1 MNHQFG
7 LMKKTAPHIL
17 NASTNLLGFCL
28 VIITSLKITKFSHH
42 TYLDE
47 FTVGAIFCLT
57 LSCTLSFLA
66 IRTNKEKTADKLEN
80 IADVL
85 FFAALLCISLAV
97 CIVSI
102 DVV

>member
-1 MNHQFG
+1 
-7 LMKKTAPHIL
+7 MKKTAPHIL

-42 TYLDE
+42 SYLDE
-47 FTVGAIFCLT
+47 FTMGAIFCLMI
-57 LSCTLSFLA
+57 SCALSFLA
-66 IRTNKEKTADKLEN
+66 LKSSNRRRSEILEN
-80 IADVL
+80 LADIL

-102 DVV
+102 AVV

>member
-1 MNHQFG
+1 
-7 LMKKTAPHIL
+7 MKKTAPHIL

-57 LSCTLSFLA
+57 ISCTLSFLA
-66 IRTNKEKTADKLEN
+66 IKTKSEKHSEKYEN
-80 IADVL
+80 IADIL
-85 FFAALLCISLAV
+85 FFSALLCISLAV

>member
-1 MNHQFG
+1 
-7 LMKKTAPHIL
+7 MKKTAPHIL

-28 VIITSLKITKFSHH
+28 VIITSLKITKFNHH
-42 TYLDE
+42 SYLDE
-47 FTVGAIFCLT
+47 FTMGAIFCLT
-57 LSCTLSFLA
+57 ISCTLSFLA
-66 IRTNKEKTADKLEN
+66 IKSTDKKRSDKFEN

>member
-1 MNHQFG
+1 
-7 LMKKTAPHIL
+7 MKKTAPHIL

-28 VIITSLKITKFSHH
+28 VIITSLKISKFKHSS
-42 TYLDE
+42 YLDE

-66 IRTNKEKTADKLEN
+66 IKSKQLKRSHILEN
-80 IADVL
+80 SADIL
-85 FFAALLCISLAV
+85 FFIALLFILLAV

-102 DVV
+102 DVVD

>member
-1 MNHQFG
+1 
-7 LMKKTAPHIL
+7 MKKTAPHIL

-28 VIITSLKITKFSHH
+28 VIITSLKIAKFNHH
-42 TYLDE
+42 SYLDE
-47 FTVGAIFCLT
+47 FTIGAIFCLMM
-57 LSCTLSFLA
+57 SCVLSFLA
-66 IRTNKEKTADKLEN
+66 IKSSKENASNRLEN

-85 FFAALLCISLAV
+85 FFAALICISLAV

>member
-1 MNHQFG
+1 MNHQFEP
-7 LMKKTAPHIL
+7 MKKTAPHIL

-42 TYLDE
+42 SYLDE
-47 FTVGAIFCLT
+47 FTVGAIFCLMV
-57 LSCTLSFLA
+57 SCTLSFLA
-66 IRTNKEKTADKLEN
+66 IRTDKEKLSGKLEN
-80 IADVL
+80 IADIL
-85 FFAALLCISLAV
+85 FFVALICISLAV

>member
-1 MNHQFG
+1 
-7 LMKKTAPHIL
+7 MKKTAPHIL

-42 TYLDE
+42 SYLDE
-47 FTVGAIFCLT
+47 FTVCAIFCLT
-57 LSCTLSFLA
+57 LSCTLSFLSLKSKKDIQA
-66 IRTNKEKTADKLEN
+66 NQLEN
-80 IADVL
+80 IADIL
-85 FFAALLCISLAV
+85 FFVALLCISLAV

>member
-1 MNHQFG
+1 
-7 LMKKTAPHIL
+7 MKKTAPHIL

-42 TYLDE
+42 SYLDE
-47 FTVGAIFCLT
+47 FTVGAIFCLMM
-57 LSCTLSFLA
+57 SCALSFLA
-66 IRTNKEKTADKLEN
+66 IRTDKEKLSDKLEN
-80 IADVL
+80 VADIL
-85 FFAALLCISLAV
+85 FFSALLCISLAV

>member
-1 MNHQFG
+1 
-7 LMKKTAPHIL
+7 MKKTAPHIL

-28 VIITSLKITKFSHH
+28 VIITSLKISKFNHSS
-42 TYLDE
+42 YLDE
-47 FTVGAIFCLT
+47 FAIGAIFCLT

-66 IRTNKEKTADKLEN
+66 IKTSNEKRSDKLEN
-80 IADVL
+80 IADIL
-85 FFAALLCISLAV
+85 FFVALLCISLVV

>member
-1 MNHQFG
+1 
-7 LMKKTAPHIL
+7 MKKTAPHIL
-17 NASTNLLGFCL
+17 HASTNLLGFCL

-42 TYLDE
+42 SYLDE
-47 FTVGAIFCLT
+47 FTIGAIFCLT

-66 IRTNKEKTADKLEN
+66 IRSEKEKQSDRLEN
-80 IADVL
+80 IADLL
-85 FFAALLCISLAV
+85 FFTALLCISLAV